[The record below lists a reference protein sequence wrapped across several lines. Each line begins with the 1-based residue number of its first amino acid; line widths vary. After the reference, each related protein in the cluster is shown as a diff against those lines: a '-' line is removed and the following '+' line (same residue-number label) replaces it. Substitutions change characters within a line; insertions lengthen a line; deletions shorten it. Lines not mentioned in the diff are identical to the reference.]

1 MLFRSTQCI
10 DRLTTF
16 LREAQSVL
24 ASMALVKS
32 RLGVYQRR
40 LQGALTAINAGEVNR
55 FTGVM
60 CESFHDIWMEL
71 HEDLI
76 LLQLIDRVSEGSF

>member
-1 MLFRSTQCI
+1 LVK
-10 DRLTTF
+10 F
-16 LREAQSVL
+16 LSDAESVL
-24 ASMALVKS
+24 TSMSSVKL
-32 RLGVYQRR
+32 RLGMYQRR
-40 LQGALTAINAGEVNR
+40 LHDALAAINNGEVNR

-76 LLQLIDRVSEGSF
+76 LLQRIDRVSEGSF

>member
-1 MLFRSTQCI
+1 
-10 DRLTTF
+10 
-16 LREAQSVL
+16 
-24 ASMALVKS
+24 
-32 RLGVYQRR
+32 
-40 LQGALTAINAGEVNR
+40 VNR

-76 LLQLIDRVSEGSF
+76 LLQRIDRVSEGSF

>member
-1 MLFRSTQCI
+1 MAEVLPRVGRYEM
-10 DRLTTF
+10 RL
-16 LREAQSVL
+16 A
-24 ASMALVKS
+24 
-32 RLGVYQRR
+32 
-40 LQGALTAINAGEVNR
+40 TAAECVADGDVSR

-76 LLQLIDRVSEGSF
+76 MLQGIDRTVEGSF

>member
-1 MLFRSTQCI
+1 M
-10 DRLTTF
+10 
-16 LREAQSVL
+16 L
-24 ASMALVKS
+24 ASDHVIAAIAETLPRMARYS
-32 RLGVYQRR
+32 ARLHE
-40 LQGALTAINAGEVNR
+40 AAGCVERGESNR

-76 LLQLIDRVSEGSF
+76 VMLRIDRVAEGSF